1 MKIKNKLIAL
11 IPARSGS
18 ERIKN
23 KNILNF
29 FGHPLL
35 AYSIKSAIKSKI
47 FDKVLLSTDSQKYAN
62 IAKKYGAE
70 VPFLRPK
77 KISKSTSNDFEWISY
92 TLKKLEKNNE
102 KFTHFFILRPTNPLR
117 SYDTIRKA
125 WNLFKKKSP
134 DSLRAVE
141 RVKQHPGK
149 MWIKDRNLIKPLLNF
164 RIKNQPSYNNQ
175 IKILPNVLI
184 QNASL
189 EISKT
194 TILKKYKTITG
205 KKILPFFTSPTEG
218 LDINYPEDLINIKN
232 KIHKKLVK
240 LPKIA
245 N

>member
-117 SYDTIRKA
+117 SYVTIRKA

-141 RVKQHPGK
+141 SVKQHPGK

-240 LPKIA
+240 LPKIV

>member
-117 SYDTIRKA
+117 SYLTIRKA

-149 MWIKDRNLIKPLLNF
+149 MWIKDRNLIKPLF
-164 RIKNQPSYNNQ
+164 QPS
-175 IKILPNVLI
+175 
-184 QNASL
+184 SL
-189 EISKT
+189 
-194 TILKKYKTITG
+194 
-205 KKILPFFTSPTEG
+205 
-218 LDINYPEDLINIKN
+218 
-232 KIHKKLVK
+232 
-240 LPKIA
+240 
-245 N
+245 